1 MSINFKGSNIELNYN
16 NRLMID
22 NIENC
27 PNKVVEELSEAS
39 DVISNYAKSK
49 KSQIWVKPEEG
60 MDYLYLQTL
69 TKKSKSTPL
78 PTKDG
83 NFLNRVDSSKL
94 GSKTHSI
101 SMIDA
106 SEKGDKPFLRRFYEK
121 IQYMIEG
128 TEPRIETMK
137 KETLLKLKQI
147 GKIK

>member
-1 MSINFKGSNIELNYN
+1 MSINFKSNNIELNYN

-39 DVISNYAKSK
+39 DVISNYAQSK

-69 TKKSKSTPL
+69 TKKSKATTL
-78 PTKDG
+78 PTKNG
-83 NFLNRVDSSKL
+83 NFLNQVKSSRF
-94 GSKTHSI
+94 GSKILSS
-101 SMIDA
+101 SMMD
-106 SEKGDKPFLRRFYEK
+106 STENSKKPFLRRFYEK
-121 IQYMIEG
+121 IQFMIEG
-128 TEPRIETMK
+128 TEPRVETMK

>member
-1 MSINFKGSNIELNYN
+1 MSINFEGNKIELNYN

-27 PNKVVEELSEAS
+27 PNKVLNELSEVS

-49 KSQIWVKPEEG
+49 KAQIWVKPEEG

-69 TKKSKSTPL
+69 TKKSKSTPH

-83 NFLNRVDSSKL
+83 DFLNRVDSSKL
-94 GSKTHSI
+94 GSKIHSI